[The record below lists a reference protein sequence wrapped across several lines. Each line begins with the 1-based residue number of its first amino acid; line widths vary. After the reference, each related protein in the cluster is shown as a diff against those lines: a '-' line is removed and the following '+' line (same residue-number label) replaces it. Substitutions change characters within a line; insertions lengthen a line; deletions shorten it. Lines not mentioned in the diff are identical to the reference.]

1 MQVEGTLFKVSRS
14 YFETSNVFRETY
26 LLGRQGEEIPNGY
39 ADEKPLRLDGVLDA
53 AEFRCLLK
61 VMIRR

>member
-1 MQVEGTLFKVSRS
+1 MQVEGTLFKVSRN
-14 YFETSNVFRETY
+14 YFETSDVFRETY
-26 LLGRQGEEIPNGY
+26 LFGRQGEEVPHGHT
-39 ADEKPLRLDGVLDA
+39 DEKPLRLDGVDV